1 MVLEE
6 VPKSKFAHIN
16 DKRYFFSGIALFPF
30 SHPYLEEIIDYKK
43 KRNEKIE
50 KYIQSKKNN
59 LIKLKKSYFKK

>member
-6 VPKSKFAHIN
+6 VPKSKFAQIN

-30 SHPYLEEIIDYKK
+30 SHPYLEEIIYYKK
-43 KRNEKIE
+43 KKNKKIE

-59 LIKLKKSYFKK
+59 LSKLKKSYFKK